1 MYLSHLSLSSFR
13 NFSQLELDLSPGVVV
28 IYGANAQGKS
38 SLLEA
43 IYLLSVAR
51 SLRAETELELIRWDA
66 VGEGGLA
73 LVGGTIEKREERLR
87 VFVGYRCVP
96 SARAAVQVEDGGRS
110 FAARREI
117 RVSRIK
123 RTAAQLVGLVNAVL
137 FTADDIELVQGSP
150 SLRRRYLDILISQ
163 VDPPYLGALQR
174 YQKVLAQRNRLL
186 KSVQEGR
193 SRDDELAF
201 WDGELIK
208 EGSMIVRRRFHAIEV
223 LGPLC
228 RERHAELTGG
238 AEDLTMEYR
247 PSVPCPGAL
256 VGAENSE
263 GEIENTFVAAL
274 QVSRRR
280 ELAQGSTVVGPHR
293 DDFRLQVGGVDMR
306 TYASRGQ
313 ARTLAL
319 TLRLAEAAYVESAR
333 DESPIVLLD
342 DVLSEMDSSRR
353 ARVLERILRYQ
364 QVIITTTDVEPSWRT
379 ALPGVAYRRVEAGRI
394 VEIVPDAL
402 FDVPNHERDRSA

>member
-13 NFSQLELDLSPGVVV
+13 NFSQLELDLPPGVVV

-51 SLRAETELELIRWDA
+51 SLLAETELELISWDA

-96 SARAAVQVEDGGRS
+96 SARAAVQAEDGGRS
-110 FAARREI
+110 FAVRREI

-137 FTADDIELVQGSP
+137 FTADDIELVQGPP

-201 WDGELIK
+201 WDGELTK

-238 AEDLTMEYR
+238 AEDLTMQYR
-247 PSVPCPGAL
+247 PSVPCPGAI

-263 GEIENTFVAAL
+263 GEMENAFVAAL

-379 ALPGVAYRRVEAGRI
+379 ALPGAAYRRVEAGRI
-394 VEIVPDAL
+394 VEIVPEAL
-402 FDVPNHERDRSA
+402 FDAPNHERDRSA